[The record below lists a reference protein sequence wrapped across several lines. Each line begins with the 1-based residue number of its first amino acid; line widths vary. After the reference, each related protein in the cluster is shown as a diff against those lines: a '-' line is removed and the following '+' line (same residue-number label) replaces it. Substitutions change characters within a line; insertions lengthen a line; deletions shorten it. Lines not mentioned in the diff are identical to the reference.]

1 MNKLVQRLL
10 VFIIGLPLVA
20 ALVLCLPQKNH
31 IAVNITLILL
41 SALGAVEFA
50 DMLRKKGPAV
60 SRWEA
65 GILGSLAPAAMTL
78 MVSFGFGG
86 QSIPLALVLG
96 ASWLLISRIVT
107 APGNFDPVIS
117 RVGSGLAVMVY
128 PGLFLAWIVRMS
140 LIPSA
145 QVLFIND
152 NLDRSG
158 IVILLFLL
166 MIIANDS
173 AAWAMG
179 MLLGKGNRG
188 IISASP
194 NKSVAGFIGGF
205 AASILVGVGAARFA
219 PETFPSRLE
228 GPLAGIIL
236 GFVTGLA
243 GTLGDLGE
251 SALKRS
257 ANIKD
262 SGTIIPGRG
271 GILDTVDSI
280 ALAAPVYYG
289 LYRLLFS

>member
-1 MNKLVQRLL
+1 MNKLIQRLL
-10 VFIIGLPLVA
+10 VFIIGLPLVV

-31 IAVNITLILL
+31 LAVNVTVILL

-50 DMLRKKGPAV
+50 AMLRTKGPAV
-60 SRWEA
+60 SPWEA
-65 GILGSLAPAAMTL
+65 GILGGLVPAAMTL

-86 QSIPLALVLG
+86 QSISLALVMG
-96 ASWLLISRIVT
+96 ASWLLISRIFT
-107 APGNFDPVIS
+107 AANHFEPAIS
-117 RVGSGLAVMVY
+117 HIGSGFAVMIY
-128 PGLFLAWIVRMS
+128 PGLFLAWIIRMS
-140 LIPSA
+140 LIP
-145 QVLFIND
+145 
-152 NLDRSG
+152 RSG
-158 IVILLFLL
+158 KVILMFLL
-166 MIIANDS
+166 TIIANDS

-179 MLLGKGNRG
+179 ILLGKGNRG

-219 PETFPSRLE
+219 PETFPSRLG
-228 GPLAGIIL
+228 GPLSGIIL
-236 GFVTGLA
+236 GFVAGLA

-251 SALKRS
+251 SAIKRS
-257 ANIKD
+257 VKIKD

>member
-10 VFIIGLPLVA
+10 VFIIGLPLVV

-31 IAVNITLILL
+31 LAVNVTVIIL

-60 SRWEA
+60 SPWEA
-65 GILGSLAPAAMTL
+65 GILGGLAPAAMTL

-86 QSIPLALVLG
+86 QSISLVLALG
-96 ASWLLISRIVT
+96 ASWLLVSRVFTAADQFDPALSRI
-107 APGNFDPVIS
+107 
-117 RVGSGLAVMVY
+117 GSGFAVMIY

-140 LIPSA
+140 LIP
-145 QVLFIND
+145 
-152 NLDRSG
+152 RSDV
-158 IVILLFLL
+158 IILLFLL
-166 MIIANDS
+166 TIIANDS

-179 MLLGKGNRG
+179 MLFGKGNRG
-188 IISASP
+188 IIPASP

-205 AASILVGVGAARFA
+205 AASILVGLGAARFA
-219 PETFPSRLE
+219 PETFPARLG
-228 GPLAGIIL
+228 GPLSGIIL
-236 GFVTGLA
+236 GFVSGLA

-251 SALKRS
+251 SAMKRS
-257 ANIKD
+257 AAIKD

-289 LYRLLFS
+289 LCRLLFT

>member
-1 MNKLVQRLL
+1 MNKLIQRLL

-31 IAVNITLILL
+31 VAVNVTVILL

-50 DMLRKKGPAV
+50 AMLRKKGPAV
-60 SRWEA
+60 SPWEA
-65 GILGSLAPAAMTL
+65 GILGSLIPAAMTL

-86 QSIPLALVLG
+86 QSISLVLVMG
-96 ASWLLISRIVT
+96 ASWLLISRIFT
-107 APGNFDPVIS
+107 AADQFDPIIS
-117 RVGSGLAVMVY
+117 RIGSGFAVMIY
-128 PGLFLAWIVRMS
+128 PGLFLAWIIRMS
-140 LIPSA
+140 LIP
-145 QVLFIND
+145 
-152 NLDRSG
+152 RSDMA
-158 IVILLFLL
+158 ILMFLL
-166 MIIANDS
+166 IIIANDS

-179 MLLGKGNRG
+179 ILFGKGNRG

-194 NKSVAGFIGGF
+194 NKSAAGFVGGF

-219 PETFPSRLE
+219 PETFPSRLA
-228 GPLAGIIL
+228 GPLSGIIL
-236 GFVTGLA
+236 GFVSGLA

-251 SALKRS
+251 SAMKRS

-271 GILDTVDSI
+271 GILDTVDSM

>member
-1 MNKLVQRLL
+1 
-10 VFIIGLPLVA
+10 VA

-31 IAVNITLILL
+31 VAVNITVILL

-60 SRWEA
+60 SPWEA
-65 GILGSLAPAAMTL
+65 GILGCLAPAAMTL

-86 QSIPLALVLG
+86 QSISLALAAG
-96 ASWLLISRIVT
+96 ASWLLISRIFT
-107 APGNFDPVIS
+107 AADNFESVLS
-117 RVGSGLAVMVY
+117 RVGSGFAVMIY

-140 LIPSA
+140 LAP
-145 QVLFIND
+145 
-152 NLDRSG
+152 RSG
-158 IVILLFLL
+158 MVILLFLL
-166 MIIANDS
+166 TIIANDS

-179 MLLGKGNRG
+179 MLFGKGNRG
-188 IISASP
+188 IIPASP
-194 NKSVAGFIGGF
+194 NKSAAGFIGGF
-205 AASILVGVGAARFA
+205 AASILVGVGATRFA
-219 PETFPSRLE
+219 PETFPSRFGGL
-228 GPLAGIIL
+228 LAGIIL

-251 SALKRS
+251 SAIKRS
-257 ANIKD
+257 ANITD